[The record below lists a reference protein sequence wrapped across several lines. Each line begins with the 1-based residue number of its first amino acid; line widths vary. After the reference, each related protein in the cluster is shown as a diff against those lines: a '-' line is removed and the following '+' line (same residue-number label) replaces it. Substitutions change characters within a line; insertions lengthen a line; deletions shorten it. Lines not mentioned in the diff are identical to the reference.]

1 MNDGTFGVTGGTEAI
16 DADTI
21 ERLETHSF
29 DSVKTL
35 QWRNRRLDFSSLAN
49 LHDSLG
55 NCRASS
61 ALPGRVPPM
70 TLPLLKR

>member
-1 MNDGTFGVTGGTEAI
+1 MNDGTFGVTGGAESI

-35 QWRNRRLDFSSLAN
+35 QWRNRKLDFSSLAN
-49 LHDSLG
+49 LHEV
-55 NCRASS
+55 ASRI
-61 ALPGRVPPM
+61 AA
-70 TLPLLKR
+70 